1 MASFRHISVCFR
13 PLPGCFCQLSS
24 CFRPLLKINFAELK
38 IISIFAVQYRGVEQ
52 LVARRA
58 HNPEVGGSSPPPAT
72 KTKRPFRP
80 LFLFY
85 HPYIVIRTISRGVP
99 GLTLFL
105 HATVPFCSLDANF
118 PGERISGERNP
129 RWRNGWKRSECG
141 MWNGRGSGIRM
152 ENRNLSC
159 HFSPHSHL
167 ASFVMIDNQ

>member
-1 MASFRHISVCFR
+1 MSPTLFRACIEKLFLPAFDCFPSVSR
-13 PLPGCFCQLSS
+13 LLCQLSS

-99 GLTLFL
+99 GLTLLL
-105 HATVPFCSLDANF
+105 HATVPFCRLDA
-118 PGERISGERNP
+118 
-129 RWRNGWKRSECG
+129 
-141 MWNGRGSGIRM
+141 
-152 ENRNLSC
+152 
-159 HFSPHSHL
+159 SPVKESPVEEWL
-167 ASFVMIDNQ
+167 EEE

>member
-13 PLPGCFCQLSS
+13 PLPGCFC
-24 CFRPLLKINFAELK
+24 PLLKINFAELK
-38 IISIFAVQYRGVEQ
+38 IISIFAIQYRGVEQ

-118 PGERISGERNP
+118 PGERISGEGVP
-129 RWRNGWKRSECG
+129 GGGMVGGGVKVECG
-141 MWNGRGSGIRM
+141 MWNGSGMRRKIGICRVIFHPTAIW
-152 ENRNLSC
+152 L
-159 HFSPHSHL
+159 L
-167 ASFVMIDNQ
+167 L